1 MELLFFL
8 QEPSSM
14 DNHRCTSVQGTRDD
28 DNNPN
33 DNSETNQQ
41 ELTEEDINIFVENEQ
56 EEATKGNNAAIDSRY
71 IPRVGTQFK
80 TITEAHEFFNFYALL
95 AGFSIVRAHNYHT
108 TSKKRNGEVTRVT
121 FRCNRQGKP
130 TSQSKS
136 VSAEETVVS
145 ERNTNE
151 NDATDC
157 KCALV
162 ISERN
167 EIWNIS
173 RVQLDHN
180 HQLSPRDEVRF
191 LKSHKHMTTEE
202 KMLIR
207 TLKECNIPT
216 RHMIVILSVLRGGL
230 TSLPYTKKDISNVR
244 TTINKET
251 SSNDMMKTLEFFRR
265 KKEKDPHFF
274 YEFDLDESKKVKN
287 LFWTDGR
294 SREWYEKYGDVVS
307 FDTTYFT
314 NRYNL
319 PFAPFV
325 GISGHGNTIV
335 FGCAF
340 LHDETSETFK
350 WLFRTFLKAMSQKE
364 PKTIITDQDGAMRS
378 AIAQV
383 FQNAKHRNCFFHIV
397 KKAFNLSGNLFKA
410 KEGLYDEYEDI
421 INNSVTEEEFEYLW
435 QEMIDSF
442 EVQHINFLKHMWSIR
457 KRFIPVYFKGD
468 FCPFIKS
475 TALSEGTN
483 SRFKN
488 NVGPQYSITNFMIE
502 YERVMDTIQNLE
514 QFDDHISRTKKPS
527 KLWSHY
533 YIEYQAMRMYNRKIF
548 IKFQVELKRTTRFQI
563 NEVEKF
569 KTYEV
574 FLALNQNIQVIRRRK
589 YLVIVD
595 LEKEDFNCICSKF
608 EKDGLLCCHVL
619 KVMLHLNAMKIPE
632 KYIIERWTKK
642 EYKGLG
648 GKGNGNIPLAQSSI
662 LRFNILSRKS
672 AEIASNGS
680 KSNETFQFAVEEM
693 DKIAKQLELMCSNKD
708 AEQEINDSDPNAE
721 DNLNSHEKGNQQ
733 SEENTEE
740 ILLDPDIAKSK
751 GRPAQ
756 RYKTIREEIQQKE
769 LYHCSHCQ
777 RTDHTFP
784 TCPLKHVEFDLPRKK
799 RRKVKNTREQVT
811 KITNPYELIFLKK
824 VIKKDIICCRMV

>member
-1 MELLFFL
+1 
-8 QEPSSM
+8 
-14 DNHRCTSVQGTRDD
+14 
-28 DNNPN
+28 
-33 DNSETNQQ
+33 
-41 ELTEEDINIFVENEQ
+41 
-56 EEATKGNNAAIDSRY
+56 
-71 IPRVGTQFK
+71 
-80 TITEAHEFFNFYALL
+80 
-95 AGFSIVRAHNYHT
+95 
-108 TSKKRNGEVTRVT
+108 
-121 FRCNRQGKP
+121 
-130 TSQSKS
+130 
-136 VSAEETVVS
+136 
-145 ERNTNE
+145 
-151 NDATDC
+151 
-157 KCALV
+157 
-162 ISERN
+162 
-167 EIWNIS
+167 
-173 RVQLDHN
+173 
-180 HQLSPRDEVRF
+180 
-191 LKSHKHMTTEE
+191 MTTEE

-383 FQNAKHRNCFFHIV
+383 FQNAKHINCFFHIV
-397 KKAFNLSGNLFKA
+397 KKAFNLFGNLFKA

-574 FLALNQNIQVIRRRK
+574 FFGIESK
-589 YLVIVD
+589 YSI
-595 LEKEDFNCICSKF
+595 
-608 EKDGLLCCHVL
+608 
-619 KVMLHLNAMKIPE
+619 MLHLNAMKIPE

-799 RRKVKNTREQVT
+799 RRKVKNTREQDGVEQ
-811 KITNPYELIFLKK
+811 K
-824 VIKKDIICCRMV
+824 KKDVSNKRKDLQQDISQEKHNSGAELEGKKKRNSSSSKRGGTKE